1 MKIIFFQVFNDM
13 KEPVKKKGIVIPDIK
28 IISVYLILSFLAL
41 VRESIL

>member
-1 MKIIFFQVFNDM
+1 MKIIFSQVFNDM
-13 KEPVKKKGIVIPDIK
+13 KEPVKKKRIVIPDFK